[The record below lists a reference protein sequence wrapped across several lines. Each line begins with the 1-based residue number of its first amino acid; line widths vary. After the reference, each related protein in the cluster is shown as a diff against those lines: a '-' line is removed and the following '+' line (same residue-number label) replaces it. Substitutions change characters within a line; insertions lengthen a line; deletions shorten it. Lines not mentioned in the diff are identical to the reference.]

1 MGLTIQ
7 TFGDRQSFELI
18 RDEVVIGGFAYMSEM
33 RSPKGN
39 VAFSSGALH
48 IHGVDAQIKAK
59 TANSSNGELEFDII
73 KSNRDIG
80 ELEFDRRGNAKLKL
94 KRVDSGS
101 DSFKIKARGLT
112 SWSFLIEQDGR
123 PVLEIKPTEKYRR
136 NAHHYRVHSRSRTRI
151 PERVLDELTIYS
163 TFAANI
169 YSAKMQG
176 ITTGRWP
183 G

>member
-1 MGLTIQ
+1 VSLTIQ

-18 RDEVVIGGFAYMSEM
+18 RDEVVIGGFAYGSEM

-39 VAFSSGALH
+39 VAFASGAMH

-59 TANSSNGELEFDII
+59 TANSSEGELEFDII

-101 DSFKIKARGLT
+101 DSFRIKARGLT
-112 SWSFLIEQDGR
+112 SWSFLVEKDGR

-136 NAHHYRVHSRSRTRI
+136 NAHHYRVHSRSRNR
-151 PERVLDELTIYS
+151 
-163 TFAANI
+163 I